1 MTMSTM
7 PSSIRQRFD
16 RLGLLFA
23 GLCAVHCIA
32 TIFVVSVVGV
42 GGHFLLAPE
51 IHEVGLMLAVVF
63 AAFAIGWG
71 VLVHRKVAPTV
82 MAVSGLGMMAGA
94 LMVGHGTLE
103 IALTIV
109 GVALVSAGHMMNLRT
124 AN

>member
-1 MTMSTM
+1 M

-32 TIFVVSVVGV
+32 TIVLVSVVGI

-51 IHEVGLMLAVVF
+51 IHEIGLMLAVIF
-63 AAFAIGWG
+63 SAFAIGWG

-82 MAVSGLGMMAGA
+82 LAVSGLGMMAGA
-94 LMVGHGTLE
+94 LMVGHGTSE
-103 IALTIV
+103 VVLTIV
-109 GVALVSAGHMMNLRT
+109 GVVLVAAGHMVNLRS